1 MKNLPANQ
9 ITMTSLELVDFINSE
24 REEKAKAAGAVF
36 PSKGHA
42 KLRHDQF
49 LAKVPQVLG
58 ENTSPKFLGDDT
70 YIAGNGAHA
79 SRQIYRFP
87 KREAC
92 LMAMSYS
99 YAIQAKVFDRMTEL
113 EEQSSTLVPDFSNP
127 AIAAR
132 AWADAYEAKNK
143 AIAYAERQTKYIDHL
158 ENLFIEGLSPVQFC
172 KQLNGINTSKVSAY
186 LASAGWLFDENH
198 NGRSLRWRVC
208 SCARDR
214 YLTEKSNTIARDV
227 SDPFTAH
234 TPILL
239 KKGAVWI
246 YRRYLKGELPMKSD
260 WNGEFTHDKDLTEHV
275 MGRVA

>member
-24 REEKAKAAGAVF
+24 REEKAKAVGATF

-49 LAKVPQVLG
+49 LAKVPLVLG
-58 ENTSPKFLGDDT
+58 ENHSPKFLGEYSDT
-70 YIAGNGAHA
+70 TGRALPCY
-79 SRQIYRFP
+79 FLP

-113 EEQSSTLVPDFSNP
+113 EEQSAASVPDFSNP

-132 AWADAYEAKNK
+132 AWADEYEAKNK
-143 AIAYAERQTKYIDHL
+143 AIAYTERQAKYINHL
-158 ENLFIEGLSPVQFC
+158 ENLFIEGLTPVQFC
-172 KQLNGINTSKVSAY
+172 KQLNGVNTSKVSAY

-208 SCARDR
+208 SYARDR

-239 KKGAVWI
+239 KKGAIWI

-260 WNGEFTHDKDLTEHV
+260 WNGEFTHDKELTDHM